1 MPSDETVAIAHIRL
15 ARDMRRLLLLPLVL
29 WLLGIA
35 AIGASLIWLDVPLRL
50 VGVAGGALLVV
61 VGAWL
66 AIVPLTLR
74 MQVEVGAIRVRSIAG
89 ERAYGL
95 VRGSVTRVT
104 LRGANAA
111 RMRPRLGPLSRGI
124 GTGMLRDDE
133 RIELVRMAP
142 TASAILVPTDR
153 GRLLVA
159 PALEQELLNALAAAA
174 RVQARLD
181 QVAERTRALVA
192 RAPSG
197 DPAAAAAAAD
207 RAAAEFEQRFVT
219 GIERQLLEQRLA
231 SERAAA
237 LAAAEAE
244 RAAAL
249 AAAQHA
255 AEEAAALEEARAVA
269 AAAEPVRRRGLRM
282 PAWGRATEADEAGA
296 PVAAMPVERPRPV
309 PAPGHRRNRR
319 ARTTV
324 TAPPGTGVLI
334 VLTLLPLVAAFIGW
348 VAFGF
353 VGANRG
359 PVAGQLV
366 AALVLVGPL
375 ASLGVLMAR
384 HWWPRLASLVAFTAV
399 TALLLVGWSLTG
411 GPN

>member
-1 MPSDETVAIAHIRL
+1 MPADETVAIAHVRL
-15 ARDMRRLLLLPLVL
+15 ARDLRRLLLVPALL
-29 WLLGIA
+29 WLLGAAAIA
-35 AIGASLIWLDVPLRL
+35 AALIWLDVPLRL
-50 VGVAGGALLVV
+50 AGVGAGAVLVV
-61 VGAWL
+61 IGAWL

-89 ERAYGL
+89 ERAYAL

-104 LRGANAA
+104 LRGPNAA
-111 RMRPRLGPLSRGI
+111 RMRARLGPLSRGL
-124 GTGMLRDDE
+124 GSATLRDDE

-142 TASAILVPTDR
+142 TASAILVPTDH

-192 RAPSG
+192 RVPSG
-197 DPAAAAAAAD
+197 DPEAAAAAAD
-207 RAAAEFEQRFVT
+207 RAAAEIEDRFVT
-219 GIERQLLEQRLA
+219 GIERQLVEQRLA

-255 AEEAAALEEARAVA
+255 ADEAAALEAARAAA
-269 AAAEPVRRRGLRM
+269 AAAEPEARRGLRM
-282 PAWGRATEADEAGA
+282 PAWRRGGAATEM
-296 PVAAMPVERPRPV
+296 AASTAIPVERPRPV

-324 TAPPGTGVLI
+324 TAPPGTGILI
-334 VLTLLPLVAAFIGW
+334 VLTMVPLVAAFIGW

-353 VGANRG
+353 LGSTRG
-359 PVAGQLV
+359 PLAGPLVAGLI
-366 AALVLVGPL
+366 LVGPL

-399 TALLLVGWSLTG
+399 MALVLVGWSLTG